1 MRKTT
6 WSIAD
11 AKSRLSEVLNRAE
24 REAQVI
30 TRRQRRYVVVE
41 GHEYERLSGALPGL
55 KELILEG
62 PSLDGVDLDRDR
74 SSGRDVPL

>member
-11 AKSRLSEVLNRAE
+11 AKSRLSEV
-24 REAQVI
+24 I

-41 GHEYERLSGALPGL
+41 GHEYARLTGALPGL

-62 PSLDGVDLDRDR
+62 PSLDGIDLDRDQ

>member
-30 TRRQRRYVVVE
+30 TRRQRRYVGVE
-41 GHEYERLSGALPGL
+41 GHEYERLTGALPSL

-62 PSLDGVDLDRDR
+62 PSLDGIDLERDH

>member
-11 AKSRLSEVLNRAE
+11 AKSQLSEVLNRAE

-30 TRRQRRYVVVE
+30 TRRQRRYVVVD
-41 GHEYERLSGALPGL
+41 GHEYERLIGALPGL

-62 PSLDGVDLDRDR
+62 PSLDGIDLERDQ